1 MAKTFMQMASE
12 AMADVPAVTAEEAQQ
27 RLKDAGLPIEELRAE

>member
-1 MAKTFMQMASE
+1 MAKTFMQMASA

-27 RLKDAGLPIEELRAE
+27 RLQQKPNAL